1 MSSSFKY
8 SWVVAAAGA
17 GLFLAVA
24 GTWSLGQAAT
34 APTSAPTPAPGAAL
48 TARGVIEAV
57 THDVLNILRDPN
69 LTRADKLTKIRAIAD
84 EQTDFETLARLS
96 MGRYWRE
103 LSDSKRAEFVK
114 EFEVYMSAT
123 HGKVFDQ
130 YVDED
135 VIVTGEHPETRGDST
150 VQTTI
155 VENRSEAGRRKEVA
169 KVDYRL
175 RQKDNR
181 WKIID
186 VTIDNVS
193 LASNYR
199 AQFQD
204 IMANGGIE
212 RLLKLLREKNVAGKK

>member
-1 MSSSFKY
+1 MSSFKY
-8 SWVVAAAGA
+8 SWGVAAV
-17 GLFLAVA
+17 GLFLA
-24 GTWSLGQAAT
+24 GTWSFGQAAT
-34 APTSAPTPAPGAAL
+34 APTSAPSAAP

-57 THDVLNILRDPN
+57 IHDVLNILRDPN
-69 LTRADKLTKIRAIAD
+69 LTKADKLTKIRAIAD

-96 MGRYWRE
+96 MGRYWRD

-114 EFEVYMSAT
+114 EFEAYMSAT

-135 VIVTGEHPETRGDST
+135 VIVGGERQETRGDYT

-155 VENRSEAGRRKEVA
+155 VENHSEAGRRKDVA
-169 KVDYRL
+169 HVDYRL
-175 RQKDNR
+175 RQKDSR

-212 RLLKLLREKNVAGKK
+212 RLLKLMREKNVAGKQ

>member
-1 MSSSFKY
+1 
-8 SWVVAAAGA
+8 
-17 GLFLAVA
+17 
-24 GTWSLGQAAT
+24 
-34 APTSAPTPAPGAAL
+34 
-48 TARGVIEAV
+48 
-57 THDVLNILRDPN
+57 
-69 LTRADKLTKIRAIAD
+69 
-84 EQTDFETLARLS
+84 
-96 MGRYWRE
+96 
-103 LSDSKRAEFVK
+103 
-114 EFEVYMSAT
+114 MSAT
-123 HGKVFDQ
+123 HGRVFDQ

-135 VIVTGEHPETRGDST
+135 VIVNGEHQEARGDYT

-155 VENRSEAGRRKEVA
+155 VENHSEPGKRKEVA
-169 KVDYRL
+169 RVDYRL

>member
-1 MSSSFKY
+1 MSGSSFKY
-8 SWVVAAAGA
+8 SWVVAAAG
-17 GLFLAVA
+17 LFLAA
-24 GTWSLGQAAT
+24 TWSFGQPAT
-34 APTSAPTPAPGAAL
+34 APTSAPTPAP

-57 THDVLNILRDPN
+57 TRDVLNILRDPN

-114 EFEVYMSAT
+114 EFEAYMSAT

-169 KVDYRL
+169 RVDYRL
-175 RQKDNR
+175 RQKESR